1 MIKYKVLEW
10 FFLLVF
16 NDDDGVRYYVCL
28 VIFILVVNK
37 EIEIVVK
44 NLGTLEVV
52 LFFFI
57 SYILS

>member
-10 FFLLVF
+10 FFFLVF